1 MRRGIEERKFPAS
14 PKVDPGRGNQ
24 RGRGAFSWISAVRER
39 NGWMSM
45 RKESGFTLIET
56 VIALAIL
63 TLLGAAFLTV
73 SDAGR
78 RLLEIGRRLEKTGR
92 RSGPGRSA
100 PEKDGLRERS

>member
-1 MRRGIEERKFPAS
+1 
-14 PKVDPGRGNQ
+14 
-24 RGRGAFSWISAVRER
+24 
-39 NGWMSM
+39 MSM

-78 RLLEIGRRLEKTGR
+78 RLLEIGRRLEKLDDEAARAVRAGEGRPTGKELR
-92 RSGPGRSA
+92 LQFWKEG
-100 PEKDGLRERS
+100 EDDEENVIWEVLREYEVEAEEEGQKVRMYYYR